1 MPIDIELMNWY
12 WHWKRFILID
22 ELILILIKA
31 LLIVCQLILT
41 LMNWYWHWKRVIQI
55 DKLIL
60 TLIKALLIVCRL
72 ILRANDWSNY
82 LPMFAFP
89 TLGCIYPKRKKRYIC
104 KFICPL
110 LVSACLSQNLTHFAL
125 HASCTKDP
133 LGSLVSKEL
142 DTVCMELGRGALILC
157 ALVL

>member
-31 LLIVCQLILT
+31 LLIVCQLIL
-41 LMNWYWHWKRVIQI
+41 
-55 DKLIL
+55 
-60 TLIKALLIVCRL
+60 
-72 ILRANDWSNY
+72 RANDWSNY

-89 TLGCIYPKRKKRYIC
+89 TLGCIYQLKKAKKYIC

-142 DTVCMELGRGALILC
+142 DTVCMELGRGVLILC
-157 ALVL
+157 ALVLGPLRDSSGPTAHLGLLGELNQ